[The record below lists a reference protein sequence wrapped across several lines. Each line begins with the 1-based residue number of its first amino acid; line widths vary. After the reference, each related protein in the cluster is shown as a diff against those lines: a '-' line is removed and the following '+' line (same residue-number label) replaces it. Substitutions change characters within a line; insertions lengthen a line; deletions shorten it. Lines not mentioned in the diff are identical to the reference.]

1 MKRSVIV
8 EDFGKIKHAE
18 IEMKP
23 MMMFVGDNNSG
34 KSYLMSLL
42 WGLLSDNSEMLIHLT
57 DEVKNSKL
65 YEECELYVRER
76 ISDAEE
82 RRSLSQEW
90 VERFWRLLNCCIEQN
105 KDQFVSDIFNKNMYI
120 GKLELEIEDVLDFKI
135 ETRIEYGEERR
146 NRWGKDVEHEHKR
159 MIYIWIDSVT
169 GIGTRIV
176 EDYMSQI
183 GRYVE
188 FILRVFLRQW
198 LNGGMRWHMMR
209 QDRIV
214 FLPSSRTGFVLSKNL
229 LINNIYEN
237 SFNRVSSV
245 IQEDKREEQD
255 SYFTKPVISFL
266 KLLNNI
272 GDSES
277 GVFGLERLADFIEQ
291 TILHGQVEIQ
301 NAMSKSFMYK
311 PETLNEP
318 IQMYL
323 ASAIVT
329 EITPLY
335 LLCKYRYG
343 MSQMFIEEPEMCMHP
358 KLQVLVARVLVR
370 LCNMGVPVTMTTHS
384 DIMIQHINNMLR
396 VKNSHKKQELM
407 AKYKIEEQDLL
418 GREDVGVYQ
427 FSCQGNESSQ
437 VVELKASEMGFET
450 TTFSDA
456 FEEMLELT
464 YDI

>member
-1 MKRSVIV
+1 
-8 EDFGKIKHAE
+8 
-18 IEMKP
+18 
-23 MMMFVGDNNSG
+23 
-34 KSYLMSLL
+34 
-42 WGLLSDNSEMLIHLT
+42 
-57 DEVKNSKL
+57 
-65 YEECELYVRER
+65 
-76 ISDAEE
+76 
-82 RRSLSQEW
+82 
-90 VERFWRLLNCCIEQN
+90 
-105 KDQFVSDIFNKNMYI
+105 
-120 GKLELEIEDVLDFKI
+120 
-135 ETRIEYGEERR
+135 
-146 NRWGKDVEHEHKR
+146 
-159 MIYIWIDSVT
+159 
-169 GIGTRIV
+169 
-176 EDYMSQI
+176 MSQI

-188 FILRVFLRQW
+188 FILRVCLRQW

-343 MSQMFIEEPEMCMHP
+343 MSQMFIEEPEMW
-358 KLQVLVARVLVR
+358 
-370 LCNMGVPVTMTTHS
+370 
-384 DIMIQHINNMLR
+384 LR
-396 VKNSHKKQELM
+396 
-407 AKYKIEEQDLL
+407 
-418 GREDVGVYQ
+418 
-427 FSCQGNESSQ
+427 ESWC
-437 VVELKASEMGFET
+437 VCAIWEFL
-450 TTFSDA
+450 
-456 FEEMLELT
+456 
-464 YDI
+464 